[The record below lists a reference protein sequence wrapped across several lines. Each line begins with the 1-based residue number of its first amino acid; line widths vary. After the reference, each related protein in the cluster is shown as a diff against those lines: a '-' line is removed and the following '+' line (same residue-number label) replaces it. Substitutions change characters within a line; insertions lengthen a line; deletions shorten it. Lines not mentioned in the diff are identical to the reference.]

1 MGWKLDLVL
10 WLGKK
15 LKVNLENY
23 FRPSDSEELVELID
37 ELRQDGEES
46 MDRLAYLQELARVMD
61 LEEELNDEYD
71 SNPVEAI
78 YQLEDQKGLFYI
90 WKLPSE
96 WSDQKRDNLFA
107 RLVSSFRE
115 KYNRDPEANH
125 LLLTEV
131 EAVQDVSR
139 EEMKDLL
146 GFAADDL

>member
-1 MGWKLDLVL
+1 MSWKSDLVFWIAEKLDVVL
-10 WLGKK
+10 KDYYIPDSQDGWAK
-15 LKVNLENY
+15 LIIEEHDLEG
-23 FRPSDSEELVELID
+23 EEEVLNWLID
-37 ELRQDGEES
+37 MAE
-46 MDRLAYLQELARVMD
+46 YWD
-61 LEEELNDEYD
+61 LEEELNEKYD

-78 YQLEDQKGLFYI
+78 YQLEDQKGKFYI

-115 KYNRDPEANH
+115 KYNRDPRANH

-131 EAVQDVSR
+131 EKVQDVSR
-139 EEMKDLL
+139 DEMKELL